1 MIENILI
8 YSLETAMIFSLMFI
22 PYLFIKND
30 TFFTRNRFYL
40 LISLVISLIFPLINF
55 DVQVSS
61 TEKPI
66 VFILEQV
73 NISSQSTDFSNEISF
88 FDICSWTFILVGL
101 LLFIR
106 LMFSIFKI
114 ASLIIQNPKEKN
126 KSETIV
132 WLKEGGDFS
141 FFKHIFLV
149 KEKYHPYIL
158 EHERVHVN
166 RGHSFDILFFE
177 LIKCF
182 QWFNP
187 FVWIAARE
195 LKVQHEYE
203 ADFVA
208 SSVNKNEY
216 QALLLSSVLEV
227 DLVPMTNSFHCLT
240 IKKRFTMM
248 NKKRSGKLAAA
259 KSLMALPFVLLA
271 FGMFA
276 LNPIA
281 NSISNPSSA
290 TILGGE
296 EEGEVVQPE
305 FKGGM
310 DALVKFLS
318 DNIKYPEKAKT
329 DNVSGKVY
337 VSFVISK
344 SGKVKDAKVLKSDNE
359 VFNAEALR
367 VIKAMPDWTPGT
379 KGGKKADVEM
389 TLPISF
395 QL

>member
-1 MIENILI
+1 MIKEFLI
-8 YSLETAMIFSLMFI
+8 YSLESAMIFSLLFI

-40 LISLVISLIFPLINF
+40 LISLVISLVFPLMNF
-55 DVQVSS
+55 EVEASNPD
-61 TEKPI
+61 KP
-66 VFILEQV
+66 FAFMMEQV
-73 NISSQSTDFSNEISF
+73 NISSQKITISNEVSVLSIAG
-88 FDICSWTFILVGL
+88 WILIAVS
-101 LLFIR
+101 LLFLSRLIFGLSKIIR
-106 LMFSIFKI
+106 MIFI
-114 ASLIIQNPKEKN
+114 HPKEKN

-158 EHERVHVN
+158 EHERVHVK
-166 RGHSFDILFFE
+166 RRHSFDILFFE
-177 LIKCF
+177 FFKCF
-182 QWFNP
+182 QWYNP
-187 FVWIAARE
+187 FVWMAARE

-208 SSVNKNEY
+208 SSVNRNEY

-248 NKKRSGKLAAA
+248 NKKRSSKFAAA
-259 KSLMALPFVLLA
+259 KSMIALPFVLLA

-281 NSISNPSSA
+281 NSITNSTPA
-290 TILGGE
+290 TIVGGDE
-296 EEGEVVQPE
+296 EAEVVQPE

-310 DALVKFLS
+310 EALVKFLS
-318 DNIKYPEKAKT
+318 DNIKYPEKSKT

-344 SGKVKDAKVLKSDNE
+344 AGKVKDAKVIKSVNAEID
-359 VFNAEALR
+359 AEALR

-379 KGGKKADVEM
+379 KAGKKADMEM
-389 TLPISF
+389 KLPINF

>member
-1 MIENILI
+1 MIKEILI
-8 YSLETAMIFSLMFI
+8 YSLESAMIFSLLFI

-30 TFFTRNRFYL
+30 TLFTRNRFYL
-40 LISLVISLIFPLINF
+40 VISMGISLVFPWIDL

-66 VFILEQV
+66 VVILEQV
-73 NISSQSTDFSNEISF
+73 NISAQSSKFTNEISF
-88 FDICSWTFILVGL
+88 FDFSALILIFIGL
-101 LLFIR
+101 LFFVR
-106 LMFSIFKI
+106 LMYSVFKI
-114 ASLIIQNPKEKN
+114 VRLIIQNPKEKN
-126 KSETIV
+126 KTETIV

-149 KEKYHPYIL
+149 KEKYHPYII
-158 EHERVHVN
+158 EHERVHVK
-166 RGHSFDILFFE
+166 RKHSFDILFFE
-177 LIKCF
+177 FFKCF

-187 FVWIAARE
+187 FVWMAANE

-208 SSVNKNEY
+208 SSENKNEY

-240 IKKRFTMM
+240 IKKRFIMM
-248 NKKRSGKLAAA
+248 NKKRSSKFAAA

-281 NSISNPSSA
+281 NSFSNSTPI
-290 TILGGE
+290 ILAGE

-310 DALVKFLS
+310 EALIKFLS
-318 DNIKYPEKAKT
+318 ENITYPEKAKN
-329 DNVSGKVY
+329 DKVVGKVF

-344 SGKVKDAKVLKSDNE
+344 SGKVKDAKILKSENE
-359 VFNAEALR
+359 IFNAEALR
-367 VIKAMPDWTPGT
+367 VIKSMPDWTPGT
-379 KGGKKADVEM
+379 KGGKKADIEM

>member
-1 MIENILI
+1 MV
-8 YSLETAMIFSLMFI
+8 
-22 PYLFIKND
+22 
-30 TFFTRNRFYL
+30 
-40 LISLVISLIFPLINF
+40 ISLVFPLINLE
-55 DVQVSS
+55 VEVSN

-66 VFILEQV
+66 AFILDQV
-73 NISSQSTDFSNEISF
+73 NISSQIENVTNEISILPMLNWF
-88 FDICSWTFILVGL
+88 LILVGL
-101 LLFIR
+101 IFLIR
-106 LMFSIFKI
+106 VFYAIIKI
-114 ASLIIQNPKEKN
+114 MRLIVQNPKEKN

-158 EHERVHVN
+158 EHERVHVK

-187 FVWIAARE
+187 FVWMAARE

-208 SSVNKNEY
+208 SLVNKNEY

-248 NKKRSGKLAAA
+248 NKKRSGKIATA
-259 KSLMALPFVLLA
+259 KSLIALPFALLA

-281 NSISNPSSA
+281 NSISFPKANSVV
-290 TILGGE
+290 GG

-310 DALVKFLS
+310 EALVKFLS
-318 DNIKYPEKAKT
+318 ENIKYPEKAKT

-344 SGKVKDAKVLKSDNE
+344 SGKVKDAKVIKSLSSEID
-359 VFNAEALR
+359 AEALR
-367 VIKAMPDWTPGT
+367 VINAMPDWTPGT
-379 KGGKKADVEM
+379 KDGKKADVEM
-389 TLPISF
+389 KLPINF

>member
-55 DVQVSS
+55 DVQVSGK
-61 TEKPI
+61 EKPI
-66 VFILEQV
+66 VFILDQV
-73 NISSQSTDFSNEISF
+73 NISSQSTNISNEISF
-88 FDICSWTFILVGL
+88 FDICSWTLILVGL

-106 LMFSIFKI
+106 LLFSIFKI

-208 SSVNKNEY
+208 SLVNKNEY

-290 TILGGE
+290 TIVGGE

-337 VSFVISK
+337 VTFVISK

-367 VIKAMPDWTPGT
+367 VIKSMPDWTPGT

>member
-8 YSLETAMIFSLMFI
+8 YSLESTMIFSLLFI

-30 TFFTRNRFYL
+30 TFFSRNRFYL
-40 LISLVISLIFPLINF
+40 IITLVISLVFPLINL
-55 DVQVSS
+55 DVEVSS
-61 TEKPI
+61 SEKPI
-66 VFILEQV
+66 VLILEQV
-73 NISSQSTDFSNEISF
+73 NISSKSINVSNEISF
-88 FDICSWTFILVGL
+88 FDICSWALIVVGL
-101 LLFIR
+101 LIFIR
-106 LMFSIFKI
+106 LLFSIFKI
-114 ASLIIQNPKEKN
+114 VSLIVHNPKEKN

-141 FFKHIFLV
+141 FFNHIFLV

-158 EHERVHVN
+158 EHERVHVK
-166 RGHSFDILFFE
+166 RKHSFDILFFE
-177 LIKCF
+177 FFKCF

-187 FVWIAARE
+187 FVWMAARE

-208 SSVNKNEY
+208 SSVNRNEY

-248 NKKRSGKLAAA
+248 NKKRSGKFAAA
-259 KSLMALPFVLLA
+259 KSLIALPFVLLA

-281 NSISNPSSA
+281 KSFSNSAPI
-290 TILGGE
+290 IVGGE

-310 DALVKFLS
+310 EGLMKFLT

-329 DNVSGKVY
+329 DNVSGKVFI
-337 VSFVISK
+337 SFIISK
-344 SGKVKDAKVLKSDNE
+344 SGKVKDAKVVKGENDLL
-359 VFNAEALR
+359 NAEALR
-367 VIKAMPDWTPGT
+367 VIKSMPDWTPGT

-389 TLPISF
+389 TLPINF

>member
-1 MIENILI
+1 MMNEILI
-8 YSLETAMIFSLMFI
+8 YSLETAMIFSWLFI

-30 TFFTRNRFYL
+30 TLFTRNRFYL
-40 LISLVISLIFPLINF
+40 IISMVISLVFPLINL

-66 VFILEQV
+66 IVILEQV
-73 NISSQSTDFSNEISF
+73 NISAQNTNFRSEISF
-88 FDICSWTFILVGL
+88 FDLSAFVLIFVGL
-101 LLFIR
+101 LFFIR
-106 LMFSIFKI
+106 LIYSIFKI
-114 ASLIIQNPKEKN
+114 LSLIIQNPNEKN

-132 WLKEGGDFS
+132 WLNEGGDFS
-141 FFKHIFLV
+141 FFKFIFLV
-149 KEKYHPYIL
+149 KEKYHPYII
-158 EHERVHVN
+158 EHERVHVK

-203 ADFVA
+203 ADSVV

-240 IKKRFTMM
+240 IKKRFIMM
-248 NKKRSGKLAAA
+248 NKKRTSKFAAA
-259 KSLMALPFVLLA
+259 KSMIALPFVLLA

-276 LNPIA
+276 LNPNATSIT
-281 NSISNPSSA
+281 NSIPP
-290 TILGGE
+290 IIVGGDE
-296 EEGEVVQPE
+296 ESDVVQPE
-305 FKGGM
+305 FNGGM
-310 DALVKFLS
+310 EALVNFLS
-318 DNIKYPEKAKT
+318 ENLKYPEKAKA

-344 SGKVKDAKVLKSDNE
+344 SGKVKDAKVIRGVSTEIDN
-359 VFNAEALR
+359 EALR

-379 KGGKKADVEM
+379 KDGKKADIEM
-389 TLPISF
+389 KLPINF

>member
-1 MIENILI
+1 M
-8 YSLETAMIFSLMFI
+8 
-22 PYLFIKND
+22 
-30 TFFTRNRFYL
+30 
-40 LISLVISLIFPLINF
+40 
-55 DVQVSS
+55 
-61 TEKPI
+61 
-66 VFILEQV
+66 
-73 NISSQSTDFSNEISF
+73 
-88 FDICSWTFILVGL
+88 
-101 LLFIR
+101 
-106 LMFSIFKI
+106 
-114 ASLIIQNPKEKN
+114 
-126 KSETIV
+126 
-132 WLKEGGDFS
+132 
-141 FFKHIFLV
+141 HV
-149 KEKYHPYIL
+149 K
-158 EHERVHVN
+158 

-177 LIKCF
+177 FFKCF

-187 FVWIAARE
+187 FVWMAARE

-203 ADFVA
+203 ADYVA
-208 SSVNKNEY
+208 SSVNRNEY

-248 NKKRSGKLAAA
+248 NKKRSGKFAAA
-259 KSLMALPFVLLA
+259 KSLIALPFVLLA

-281 NSISNPSSA
+281 KSFSDSA
-290 TILGGE
+290 PIIVGGE

-310 DALVKFLS
+310 EALIKFLS
-318 DNIKYPEKAKT
+318 ENITYPEKAKN
-329 DNVSGKVY
+329 DNVAGKVF

-367 VIKAMPDWTPGT
+367 VVKSMPDWTPGT
-379 KGGKKADVEM
+379 KGGKKADIEM

>member
-1 MIENILI
+1 
-8 YSLETAMIFSLMFI
+8 MIFSLLFI

-30 TFFTRNRFYL
+30 TFFSRNRFYL
-40 LISLVISLIFPLINF
+40 IITLVISLVFPLINL
-55 DVQVSS
+55 DVEVSS
-61 TEKPI
+61 SEKPI
-66 VFILEQV
+66 VLILEQV
-73 NISSQSTDFSNEISF
+73 NISSKSINVSNEISF
-88 FDICSWTFILVGL
+88 FDICSWALIVVGL
-101 LLFIR
+101 LIFIR
-106 LMFSIFKI
+106 LLFSIFKI
-114 ASLIIQNPKEKN
+114 VSLIVHNPKEKN

-141 FFKHIFLV
+141 FFNHIFLV

-158 EHERVHVN
+158 EHERVHVK
-166 RGHSFDILFFE
+166 RKHSFDILFFE
-177 LIKCF
+177 FFKCF

-187 FVWIAARE
+187 FVWMAARE

-208 SSVNKNEY
+208 SSVNRNEY

-248 NKKRSGKLAAA
+248 NKKRSGKFAAA
-259 KSLMALPFVLLA
+259 KSLIALPFVLLA

-281 NSISNPSSA
+281 KSFSNSAPI
-290 TILGGE
+290 IVGGE

-310 DALVKFLS
+310 EGLMKFLT

-329 DNVSGKVY
+329 DNVSGKVFI
-337 VSFVISK
+337 SFIISK
-344 SGKVKDAKVLKSDNE
+344 SGKVKDAKVVKGENDLL
-359 VFNAEALR
+359 NAEALR
-367 VIKAMPDWTPGT
+367 VIKSMPDWTPGT

-389 TLPISF
+389 TLPINF